1 MNWSFY
7 YIHGTANMY
16 NCSLATASLFNE
28 QVFSP
33 HVFSIFKATALLT
46 MQRSI
51 RLTIWKKKVTQSAI
65 CSLHCTA
72 DVQTKL
78 TSHSFSKHLGIL
90 WSIRSPDT
98 DLKSVES
105 DVSRWLLFPFGR
117 DGVIAPG
124 RHRPWGPL
132 GHFVFF
138 VFFWSIRQMGKLL
151 FVERPCCFGS
161 SQVSDWLCHCAG
173 ACDWN

>member
-1 MNWSFY
+1 MNWKFLL
-7 YIHGTANMY
+7 HAW
-16 NCSLATASLFNE
+16 NCKYVQLQPLRYLMSRFLARMCFQSSKRRRCSHAAAFNTSHDLE
-28 QVFSP
+28 
-33 HVFSIFKATALLT
+33 K
-46 MQRSI
+46 
-51 RLTIWKKKVTQSAI
+51 KKKVTQSAI
-65 CSLHCTA
+65 CSLHCAA

-124 RHRPWGPL
+124 RRRPWGPL
-132 GHFVFF
+132 GLCFF
-138 VFFWSIRQMGKLL
+138 FGVYKTDGKAPICWAAMLFW
-151 FVERPCCFGS
+151 
-161 SQVSDWLCHCAG
+161 
-173 ACDWN
+173 

>member
-1 MNWSFY
+1 MNWTFLLR
-7 YIHGTANMY
+7 AW
-16 NCSLATASLFNE
+16 NCKYVQLQPLRYLMSRFLARMCFQSSKRRRCSHAAFNTSHHLE
-28 QVFSP
+28 
-33 HVFSIFKATALLT
+33 K
-46 MQRSI
+46 
-51 RLTIWKKKVTQSAI
+51 KKKVTQSAI
-65 CSLHCTA
+65 CSLHCAA

-105 DVSRWLLFPFGR
+105 DVSRWLLFSFGR

-124 RHRPWGPL
+124 RRRPWGPL

-138 VFFWSIRQMGKLL
+138 VFFGGSIRQMGKLL

-161 SQVSDWLCHCAG
+161 GHVSDWLCHCAG